1 MQSRWNS
8 HCRGIEEQMNMVCL
22 DSPKPFTVAG
32 ALKAKRRVGEEAEV
46 IITGQTK
53 RLRGTLKG
61 GWVII
66 YKICWKCGLRTTES
80 KSSDNVLEMQELR
93 PQPRPP
99 KPPILYWDPWLTL
112 KLGELQVEGKE
123 LWSMSCQREACSD
136 LYLLDWRRDKIKN
149 TETTEKSAV
158 VV

>member
-1 MQSRWNS
+1 
-8 HCRGIEEQMNMVCL
+8 MNMVCL

-66 YKICWKCGLRTTES
+66 YKIC
-80 KSSDNVLEMQELR
+80 
-93 PQPRPP
+93 
-99 KPPILYWDPWLTL
+99 
-112 KLGELQVEGKE
+112 
-123 LWSMSCQREACSD
+123 
-136 LYLLDWRRDKIKN
+136 
-149 TETTEKSAV
+149 
-158 VV
+158 